1 MTRAPASSSTGVLS
15 SGFWSRLRSLTRKE
29 VRQLMRDR
37 SNIAF
42 GLLLPITLILVFGY
56 GISLDVRDARV
67 AVVQDAPTPQSR
79 DVLSGLALSPWL
91 APMPVA
97 SMSEA
102 ARLLGEERVDAIV
115 HVPSDFAR
123 ALAAGDARVQLVV
136 QGGDAATARVMEGYV
151 TAALGQW
158 TRERS
163 GSSAQSASPD
173 PGSTSGPGAPG
184 VVVVEPRLWFNAAN
198 TSTWY
203 LVPGLV
209 VLIMTLVGAFLTSLL
224 VAREWERGTMEA
236 LLVTPVRP
244 AEILL
249 SKMLPYFAVGA
260 IGCALCLAAARWL
273 FGVPFEGSLALI
285 VLACAL
291 YLLVALGLGL
301 FISSATKNQFLA
313 SQVAL
318 LASFMPAMML
328 SGFLF
333 DLRNVP
339 AVVRAVGSV
348 LPATHFM
355 QLLKTLLLVGDVP
368 AVVVPDLLLLTGY
381 AAGFVAAARVVT
393 RKRLP

>member
-1 MTRAPASSSTGVLS
+1 MMSG
-15 SGFWSRLRSLTRKE
+15 GFWSRLISLTRKE

-42 GLLLPITLILVFGY
+42 GLLLPIALILLFGY
-56 GISLDVRDARV
+56 GISMDVREARV
-67 AVVQDAPTPQSR
+67 AVVVDAPTPQSS

-91 APMPVA
+91 SPVPVSSMAEA
-97 SMSEA
+97 S
-102 ARLLGEERVDAIV
+102 RLLGAEKVDAIV
-115 HVPSDFAR
+115 RVPSDFA
-123 ALAAGDARVQLVV
+123 ATLAAGDARVQLVL
-136 QGGDAATARVMEGYV
+136 QGNDAATARVMQAYV

-158 TRERS
+158 SREAS
-163 GSSAQSASPD
+163 GTSAQGASNAP
-173 PGSTSGPGAPG
+173 PGFGVG
-184 VVVVEPRLWFNAAN
+184 VVVVEPRLWFNAGN

-244 AEILL
+244 TEILL
-249 SKMLPYFAVGA
+249 SKMLPYFVVGA
-260 IGCALCLAAARWL
+260 IGSALCLIAARWL
-273 FGVPFEGSLALI
+273 FDVPFEGSLALI
-285 VLACAL
+285 ALACVL

-301 FISSATKNQFLA
+301 FISSVTKNQFLA

-318 LASFMPAMML
+318 IASFLPAMML

-333 DLRNVP
+333 DLHNVP
-339 AVVRAVGSV
+339 AVVRAIGNV

-355 QLLKTLLLVGDVP
+355 ELLKTLMLVGNVP
-368 AVVVPDLLLLTGY
+368 AVVVPDLLLLAAY
-381 AAGFVAAARVVT
+381 AAAFVVAARVAT
-393 RKRLP
+393 RKRLPD

>member
-1 MTRAPASSSTGVLS
+1 MTMPAASTS
-15 SGFWSRLRSLTRKE
+15 TSGFWSRLASLTRKE

-37 SNIAF
+37 SSIAF
-42 GLLLPITLILVFGY
+42 GLLLPIALILLFGY

-67 AVVQDAPTPQSR
+67 AVVVDAPTPQSH

-91 APMPVA
+91 SPLPVA
-97 SMSEA
+97 SMRA
-102 ARLLGEERVDAIV
+102 ASRLLDEGRVDAIV

-123 ALAAGDARVQLVV
+123 ALAAGDARVQLVL
-136 QGGDAATARVMEGYV
+136 QGSDAATARVMQGYV

-158 TRERS
+158 SREPA
-163 GSSAQSASPD
+163 GTSAQAA
-173 PGSTSGPGAPG
+173 GPGMASTAGGLG
-184 VVVVEPRLWFNAAN
+184 VAVLEPRLWFNAAN

-209 VLIMTLVGAFLTSLL
+209 VLVMTLVGAFLTSLL

-249 SKMLPYFAVGA
+249 SKMLPYFVVGA

-273 FGVPFEGSLALI
+273 FDVPFEGSLALI
-285 VLACAL
+285 ALACAL

-318 LASFMPAMML
+318 IASFLPAMML

-333 DLRNVP
+333 DLHNVP
-339 AVVRAVGSV
+339 LVVRAVGNV

-355 QLLKTLLLVGDVP
+355 HVLKTLMLVGDVP
-368 AVVVPDLLLLTGY
+368 AIVVPDLLLLAAY
-381 AAGFVAAARVVT
+381 AAAFVGAARVVT
-393 RKRLP
+393 RKRLPS